1 VVHGRIDDGALIIKE
16 VNAAFENTFGFEA
29 ADLQGQDLNQILVPD
44 GQREEAATL
53 DREALRHGH
62 AEKVV
67 QRQTAGGLRDFQLQ
81 LTRAQT
87 GDTREVY
94 AVYTDITRQRE
105 QKRKLE
111 QMQEEME
118 LALDHTDSIIFGIG
132 SENQSVGPE
141 DRSVWR
147 RGSFSHFFDAS
158 SAEVPTVDA
167 FADHAVHPEDQEKFR
182 RFYHE
187 VVEGGREFGQLEYRT
202 HPQLG
207 DVWWIRDHVHA
218 KDESQ
223 RHQVLGLA
231 RNVTAQKQR
240 EEELRESKEEA
251 EEARQLKS
259 AMLANMSHEI
269 RTPLTSITG
278 FSQILQ
284 ETLDGKREEFAG
296 KIHQS
301 SQRLMD
307 TIETVLQLSKLEAG
321 VKSLRGEVVALREVV
336 ETVEEL
342 VRPWVEGESLTLHVE
357 TPECPVEGYWSED
370 AVRRITRNL
379 VENAIK
385 FTQEGGRVE
394 ISATKENGE
403 AVLEVEDT
411 GIGISEDAIPE
422 VFHAFKQESE
432 GRDREYEGTGLG
444 LSIVNRLTNEL
455 GGDIEVDTEKGEG
468 TCFAVHLPLSPPEK
482 SPTAA

>member
-1 VVHGRIDDGALIIKE
+1 
-16 VNAAFENTFGFEA
+16 
-29 ADLQGQDLNQILVPD
+29 
-44 GQREEAATL
+44 
-53 DREALRHGH
+53 
-62 AEKVV
+62 
-67 QRQTAGGLRDFQLQ
+67 
-81 LTRAQT
+81 
-87 GDTREVY
+87 
-94 AVYTDITRQRE
+94 
-105 QKRKLE
+105 
-111 QMQEEME
+111 
-118 LALDHTDSIIFGIG
+118 
-132 SENQSVGPE
+132 
-141 DRSVWR
+141 
-147 RGSFSHFFDAS
+147 
-158 SAEVPTVDA
+158 
-167 FADHAVHPEDQEKFR
+167 
-182 RFYHE
+182 
-187 VVEGGREFGQLEYRT
+187 
-202 HPQLG
+202 
-207 DVWWIRDHVHA
+207 
-218 KDESQ
+218 
-223 RHQVLGLA
+223 
-231 RNVTAQKQR
+231 
-240 EEELRESKEEA
+240 
-251 EEARQLKS
+251 
-259 AMLANMSHEI
+259 MLANMSHEI

-321 VKSLRGEVVALREVV
+321 VKSLRCEVVALREVV

-385 FTQEGGRVE
+385 FTEEGGRVE